1 MKYSPILAVAISALF
16 IVGCNDDDEPTTQIQ
31 AVHASP
37 DAPLANVLI
46 NSQARWTGVDY
57 ANASGYTSVTAGQT
71 SVQVD
76 VQLPGDAVLTVLP
89 QNQFELSSDT
99 DYTVMVV
106 GDADGSNNPVE
117 ALVVTRPASGT
128 ATSSSLDVQVVHAA
142 SGVGDVN
149 LYVTGPSDPLGTP
162 LGTLGYKDFTDVLNI
177 PAGQYRVRLETV
189 SGSAI
194 AFDSGEITL
203 SGGSE
208 LTIAAVP
215 RADSNSASPVKLMVM
230 DGKGSSL
237 IYDMAETAEVRV
249 GHLVDGAP
257 NVDVYVNS
265 TQFAPLD
272 DLMFKEVR
280 GFLDLAAGSY
290 DIDIYE
296 TATTSPTFIDVDGL
310 AVFTGMDYSVYAV
323 GTVSNLNLEALV
335 VPENRRP
342 VATSAVL
349 NITHAA
355 ANPIAALVDI
365 YLTENVGISGSTPAL
380 SNVKFKDYANG
391 IYVAAG
397 SYYVTITVAGDPST
411 VAIDSALATLADGVV
426 YQVVAIDD
434 SMGTGFNLIVSDT
447 TDWLLN
453 I

>member
-1 MKYSPILAVAISALF
+1 MKYSPLLAVAISALF
-16 IVGCNDDDEPTTQIQ
+16 IVGCDDDEPTTQLQ

-37 DAPLANVLI
+37 DAPLANVI
-46 NSQARWTGVDY
+46 VNSQARWTGVDY
-57 ANASGYTSVTAGQT
+57 AQASGYASVNQGQT

-76 VQLPGDAVLTVLP
+76 VQLPGDAVATVIP
-89 QNQFELSSDT
+89 QSQFDLSGDL

-117 ALVVTRPASGT
+117 ALVVTRPAEGT

-142 SGVGDVN
+142 TGVGDVN
-149 LYVTGPSDPLGTP
+149 LYVTGPSDPLGAR

-265 TQFAPLD
+265 AQFTPLD
-272 DLMFKEVR
+272 ALMFKEVR
-280 GFLDLAAGSY
+280 GFLELAAGSY

-310 AVFTGMDYSVYAV
+310 AVFAGMDYSIYAV
-323 GTVSNLNLEALV
+323 GTVSPLNLEALV
-335 VPENRRP
+335 IPENRRS

-355 ANPIAALVDI
+355 NPVAASVDI

-380 SNVKFKDYANG
+380 SDVKFKDYANG

-397 SYYVTITVAGDPST
+397 SYFVTITVAGDPST
-411 VAIDSALATLADGVV
+411 VAIDSAPATLANGVV

-447 TDWLLN
+447 TD
-453 I
+453 

>member
-1 MKYSPILAVAISALF
+1 MKYSPILAVALSALF
-16 IVGCNDDDEPTTQIQ
+16 IVGCNDDDQPTTQLQ

-37 DAPLANVLI
+37 DAPLANVLV

-57 ANASGYTSVTAGQT
+57 AQASGYTSVNQGQT
-71 SVQVD
+71 TLQVD
-76 VQLPGDAVLTVLP
+76 VQLPGDGVATVIP
-89 QNQFELSSDT
+89 PSQFDLSGDL

-117 ALVVTRPASGT
+117 ALVVTRPAAGT

-142 SGVGDVN
+142 TGVGDVN
-149 LYVTGPSDPLGTP
+149 LYVTAPNDPLGAP
-162 LGTLGYKDFTDVLNI
+162 IGTLGYKGFTDVLNI

-203 SGGSE
+203 PAGSE

-215 RADSNSASPVKLMVM
+215 RADSTSTSPVKLMVM
-230 DGKGSSL
+230 DGKSSSI
-237 IYDMAETAEVRV
+237 IYDMAESAEVRV
-249 GHLVDGAP
+249 GHLVDSAP
-257 NVDVYVNS
+257 SVDVFVNS
-265 TQFAPLD
+265 AKFAPLD
-272 DLMFKEVR
+272 ALMFKKVR

-310 AVFTGMDYSVYAV
+310 AVFAGMDYSIYAV
-323 GTVSNLNLEALV
+323 GTVSPLNLEALV
-335 VPENRRP
+335 VPENRRS

-355 ANPIAALVDI
+355 ANPIAASVDI

-380 SNVKFKDYANG
+380 SNVKFKDFANG

-397 SYYVTITVAGDPST
+397 TYYVTITVAGDPST
-411 VAIDSALATLADGVV
+411 VAIDSAPATLVNGVV

-434 SMGTGFNLIVSDT
+434 SMGTGFNLIVSET
-447 TDWLLN
+447 TD
-453 I
+453 

>member
-1 MKYSPILAVAISALF
+1 MKYSPILAVAISAFF

-365 YLTENVGISGSTPAL
+365 YLTENVGISGSTPVL

-397 SYYVTITVAGDPST
+397 SYYVTITVAGDPTT
-411 VAIDSALATLADGVV
+411 VAIDSAPATLADGVV

-434 SMGTGFNLIVSDT
+434 VAGMGFNLLVSDT
-447 TDWLLN
+447 TD
-453 I
+453 

>member
-16 IVGCNDDDEPTTQIQ
+16 IVGCDDDDESTTQLQ

-37 DAPLANVLI
+37 DAPLANVI
-46 NSQARWTGVDY
+46 VNSQARWSDVDY
-57 ANASGYTSVTAGQT
+57 AQASGYASVDQGQT
-71 SVQVD
+71 TLQVD
-76 VQLPGDAVLTVLP
+76 VQLPGDAVATVIPPSQLD
-89 QNQFELSSDT
+89 LSGDL

-117 ALVVTRPASGT
+117 ALVVTRPAEGT

-142 SGVGDVN
+142 TGVGDVN
-149 LYVTGPSDPLGTP
+149 LYVTAPNDPLGAP

-189 SGSAI
+189 SGSAIAI

-230 DGKGSSL
+230 DGSGSSL

-257 NVDVYVNS
+257 DVDPFVNGAA
-265 TQFAPLD
+265 FAPLA
-272 DLMFKEVR
+272 DLMFKEIR
-280 GFLDLAAGSY
+280 GFLDLAAGTY
-290 DIDIYE
+290 DIDIF
-296 TATTSPTFIDVDGL
+296 ADGTTTNALIDADGV
-310 AVFTGMDYSVYAV
+310 AVFAGMDYSIYAV
-323 GTVSNLNLEALV
+323 GTVSPLNLDALV

-355 ANPIAALVDI
+355 ANPVAASVDI

-380 SNVKFKDYANG
+380 SDVKFKDYANG

-397 SYYVTITVAGDPST
+397 SYYVTITVAGDPTT
-411 VAIDSALATLADGVV
+411 VAIDSAPATLADGVV

-447 TDWLLN
+447 TD
-453 I
+453 

>member
-142 SGVGDVN
+142 SDVGDVN

-310 AVFTGMDYSVYAV
+310 AVFTGMDYSMYAV

-397 SYYVTITVAGDPST
+397 SYYVTITVAGDPTT
-411 VAIDSALATLADGVV
+411 VAIDSAPATLADGVV

-434 SMGTGFNLIVSDT
+434 VAGMGFNLLVSDT
-447 TDWLLN
+447 TD
-453 I
+453 

>member
-1 MKYSPILAVAISALF
+1 MKYSPLLAVAISALF
-16 IVGCNDDDEPTTQIQ
+16 IVGCDDDDEPTTQLQ

-37 DAPLANVLI
+37 DAPLANVI
-46 NSQARWTGVDY
+46 VNSQARWTGVDY
-57 ANASGYTSVTAGQT
+57 AQASGYALVTEGLT

-76 VQLPGDAVLTVLP
+76 VQLPGEDVATVIP
-89 QNQFELSSDT
+89 QSQFNLSQDL

-106 GDADGSNNPVE
+106 GDADGANNPVE
-117 ALVVTRPASGT
+117 ALVVTRPAVGT

-142 SGVGDVN
+142 TGVGDVN
-149 LYVTGPSDPLGTP
+149 LYVTGPSDPLGAP
-162 LGTLGYKDFTDVLNI
+162 LGTLAYKDFTDVLNI

-203 SGGSE
+203 PAGSE

-215 RADSNSASPVKLMVM
+215 RAGSNSASPVKLMVM
-230 DGKGSSL
+230 DGSGSSL

-257 NVDVYVNS
+257 DVDVYVNS
-265 TQFAPLD
+265 VQFAPLD
-272 DLMFKEVR
+272 ALMFKEVR

-296 TATTSPTFIDVDGL
+296 TATTSPAFIDVDGL
-310 AVFTGMDYSVYAV
+310 AVFAGMDYSIYAV
-323 GTVSNLNLEALV
+323 GTVSPLNLEALV

-355 ANPIAALVDI
+355 ANPIAASVDI
-365 YLTENVGISGSTPAL
+365 YLTENTGIAGSTPAL
-380 SNVKFKDYANG
+380 SDVKFKDYVNG

-397 SYYVTITVAGDPST
+397 TYYVTITVAGDPST
-411 VAIDSALATLADGVV
+411 IAVNSAQAILADGVV

-434 SMGTGFNLIVSDT
+434 STGTGFNLIVSDT
-447 TDWLLN
+447 TD
-453 I
+453 

>member
-71 SVQVD
+71 YVQVD

-397 SYYVTITVAGDPST
+397 SYYVTITVAGDPTT
-411 VAIDSALATLADGVV
+411 VAIDSAPATLADGVV

-434 SMGTGFNLIVSDT
+434 VAGMGFNLLVSDT
-447 TDWLLN
+447 TD
-453 I
+453 

>member
-142 SGVGDVN
+142 SGVGVVN

-397 SYYVTITVAGDPST
+397 SYYVTITVAGDPTT
-411 VAIDSALATLADGVV
+411 VAIDSAPATLADGVV

-434 SMGTGFNLIVSDT
+434 VAGMGFNLLVSDT
-447 TDWLLN
+447 TD
-453 I
+453 

>member
-142 SGVGDVN
+142 SDVGDVN

-380 SNVKFKDYANG
+380 SNVKCKDYANG

-397 SYYVTITVAGDPST
+397 SYYVTITVAGDPTT
-411 VAIDSALATLADGVV
+411 VAIDSAPATLADGVV

-434 SMGTGFNLIVSDT
+434 VAGMGFNLLVSDT
-447 TDWLLN
+447 TD
-453 I
+453 

>member
-142 SGVGDVN
+142 SDVGDVN

-365 YLTENVGISGSTPAL
+365 YLTENVGISGSTPVL

-397 SYYVTITVAGDPST
+397 SYYVTITVAGDPTT
-411 VAIDSALATLADGVV
+411 VAIDSAPATLADGVV

-434 SMGTGFNLIVSDT
+434 VAGMGFNLLVSDT
-447 TDWLLN
+447 TD
-453 I
+453 

>member
-1 MKYSPILAVAISALF
+1 MKYSPILAVAISAFF

-397 SYYVTITVAGDPST
+397 SYYVTITVAGDPTT
-411 VAIDSALATLADGVV
+411 VAIDSAPATLADGVV

-434 SMGTGFNLIVSDT
+434 VAGMGFNLLVSDT
-447 TDWLLN
+447 TD
-453 I
+453 

>member
-365 YLTENVGISGSTPAL
+365 YLTENVGISGSTPVL

-397 SYYVTITVAGDPST
+397 SYYVTITVAGDPTT
-411 VAIDSALATLADGVV
+411 VAIDSAPATLADGVV

-434 SMGTGFNLIVSDT
+434 VAGMGFNLLVSDT
-447 TDWLLN
+447 TD
-453 I
+453 

>member
-215 RADSNSASPVKLMVM
+215 RADSNSASPVKLIVM

-237 IYDMAETAEVRV
+237 IYDMAETTEVRV

-257 NVDVYVNS
+257 NVDAYVNS

-397 SYYVTITVAGDPST
+397 SYYVTITVAGDPTT
-411 VAIDSALATLADGVV
+411 VAIDSAPATLADGVV

-434 SMGTGFNLIVSDT
+434 VAGMGFNLLVSDT
-447 TDWLLN
+447 TD
-453 I
+453 

>member
-215 RADSNSASPVKLMVM
+215 RADSNSASPVKLIVM

-237 IYDMAETAEVRV
+237 IYDMAETTEVRV

-397 SYYVTITVAGDPST
+397 SYYVTITVAGDPTT
-411 VAIDSALATLADGVV
+411 VAIDSAPATLADGVV

-434 SMGTGFNLIVSDT
+434 VAGMGFNLLVSDT
-447 TDWLLN
+447 TD
-453 I
+453 

>member
-106 GDADGSNNPVE
+106 GDADGSNKPVE

-397 SYYVTITVAGDPST
+397 SYYVTITVAGDPTT
-411 VAIDSALATLADGVV
+411 VAIDSAPATLADGVV

-434 SMGTGFNLIVSDT
+434 VAGMGFNLLVSDT
-447 TDWLLN
+447 TD
-453 I
+453 

>member
-1 MKYSPILAVAISALF
+1 MKYSPILAVAISAFF

-76 VQLPGDAVLTVLP
+76 VQLPGDVVLTVLP

-149 LYVTGPSDPLGTP
+149 LYVTGPSYPLGTP

-194 AFDSGEITL
+194 AFDSE
-203 SGGSE
+203 
-208 LTIAAVP
+208 
-215 RADSNSASPVKLMVM
+215 KL
-230 DGKGSSL
+230 L
-237 IYDMAETAEVRV
+237 C
-249 GHLVDGAP
+249 
-257 NVDVYVNS
+257 
-265 TQFAPLD
+265 
-272 DLMFKEVR
+272 
-280 GFLDLAAGSY
+280 
-290 DIDIYE
+290 
-296 TATTSPTFIDVDGL
+296 L
-310 AVFTGMDYSVYAV
+310 AV
-323 GTVSNLNLEALV
+323 VS
-335 VPENRRP
+335 
-342 VATSAVL
+342 
-349 NITHAA
+349 
-355 ANPIAALVDI
+355 
-365 YLTENVGISGSTPAL
+365 
-380 SNVKFKDYANG
+380 
-391 IYVAAG
+391 
-397 SYYVTITVAGDPST
+397 
-411 VAIDSALATLADGVV
+411 
-426 YQVVAIDD
+426 
-434 SMGTGFNLIVSDT
+434 
-447 TDWLLN
+447 
-453 I
+453 

>member
-323 GTVSNLNLEALV
+323 GTVLNLNLEALV

-397 SYYVTITVAGDPST
+397 SYYVTITVAGDPTT
-411 VAIDSALATLADGVV
+411 VAIDSAPATLADGVV

-434 SMGTGFNLIVSDT
+434 VAGMGFNLLVSDT
-447 TDWLLN
+447 TD
-453 I
+453 

>member
-1 MKYSPILAVAISALF
+1 MKYSPILAVAISALC

-142 SGVGDVN
+142 SDVGDVN

-365 YLTENVGISGSTPAL
+365 YLTENVGISGSTPVL

-397 SYYVTITVAGDPST
+397 SYYVTITVAGDPTT
-411 VAIDSALATLADGVV
+411 VAIDSAPATLADGVV

-434 SMGTGFNLIVSDT
+434 VAGMGFNLLVSDT
-447 TDWLLN
+447 TD
-453 I
+453 